1 MCIYVFCFI
10 SRFDMFVK
18 NMILKFNYM
27 SKTFFSSKM
36 KRGRGGHAR
45 MVVGFTTTCAISA
58 YRHLS

>member
-27 SKTFFSSKM
+27 SKTFFLQ
-36 KRGRGGHAR
+36 R
-45 MVVGFTTTCAISA
+45 
-58 YRHLS
+58 